1 MKNETR
7 INLNKFEIRVRKE
20 WFQSITCL
28 LRIKSNNWPSLR
40 LDFFV

>member
-20 WFQSITCL
+20 WISVDDMFTTNKI
-28 LRIKSNNWPSLR
+28 
-40 LDFFV
+40 

>member
-20 WFQSITCL
+20 WISVDYMFT
-28 LRIKSNNWPSLR
+28 SNKI
-40 LDFFV
+40 